1 MPPTV
6 AFPDEKIKLAPA
18 LWDIDELLKVKSSTS
33 SSPAVIL
40 PEVVIELEPLL
51 ISPKLG
57 VIEPLESGPTV
68 TILLLPEV
76 DPKIE
81 SASALVYLS
90 VNAALTL
97 VSRLAKWLILSF
109 VTVTPSRI
117 LSSLADDVTSA
128 PLILIVVACIVP
140 ATVNF
145 PLARDNKSRSSLWP
159 IVAPVVTTLP
169 TLSEPA
175 AIALE
180 PISISP
186 NPSVIL
192 PESRAPTVTI
202 FEVPVVAPNTA
213 SASALV
219 YLLDNSVATFVAPIF
234 NVVASRV
241 PSTTTVEALMA
252 IRSLFVEWP
261 IFEEPIVM
269 SPVTSEP
276 PVIALVVVILPN
288 EPPIDPAVKLP
299 PAATSVLRANLAS
312 ASASVYLSSSWVWIL
327 LVTPST

>member
-1 MPPTV
+1 M
-6 AFPDEKIKLAPA
+6 
-18 LWDIDELLKVKSSTS
+18 DELLKVKSSTS

-40 PEVVIELEPLL
+40 PDVVIELEPLL

-76 DPKIE
+76 EPNIE

-128 PLILIVVACIVP
+128 PFILIVVACIVP
-140 ATVNF
+140 AIVNF

-169 TLSEPA
+169 TLNEPA

-180 PISISP
+180 PISMSP

-202 FEVPVVAPNTA
+202 FEVPVVAPKTA

-241 PSTTTVEALMA
+241 PSTTTVEALIA

-276 PVIALVVVILPN
+276 PVIALVVVMLPN

-312 ASASVYLSSSWVWIL
+312 ASASVYLSSSCVWIL